1 MKICFLTQ
9 YYPSYIK
16 SFYLRYPLVADLSY
30 QQQLEEIIKDSFDW
44 ISALLWRVK
53 KLGHDVHIIIA
64 NAEPLQQAWAR
75 ENGVNF
81 DPSNWQFTIP
91 FEQIK
96 RISPDIFWIDSIFE
110 YYGEYLASIKKY
122 CRYIF
127 AWTATAY
134 PDNLDLSSVDCM
146 LTSHSH
152 FAKQFRDR
160 GEKCEILLPCFE
172 PLILER
178 ISKQTVDPISFS
190 FVGGLSPLHIYRTE
204 VISKLVERT
213 DLEIWGYQ
221 RSISRNIFVD
231 YRKLVYALNSV
242 LKYRKIRSRH
252 RGAVWGLDMYKILRE
267 SSMTLNIHAEVA
279 NNISGNIR
287 LFEATGVGS
296 LLFTENT
303 DNLKNIFVPGEEI
316 ETYSSYDELLEKVQY
331 YSVHHQKRDEIAKA
345 GQSKTMDY
353 HSTIQRSQEWLNIV
367 RKYCLIP

>member
-9 YYPSYIK
+9 YYPDYIR
-16 SFYLRYPLVADLSY
+16 SFYSRYPLAANLPY
-30 QQQLEEIIKDSFDW
+30 EEQLQEIIKDNFDW
-44 ISALLWRVK
+44 ISALLCRVK
-53 KLGHDVHIIIA
+53 NLGHDVHIIIA

-75 ENGVNF
+75 ENGVSF
-81 DPSNWQFTIP
+81 DLSNWQFTIP

-96 RISPDIFWIDSIFE
+96 GVSPDIFWIDSIFQ
-110 YYGEYLASIKKY
+110 YYGEYLTSLKKY

-152 FAKQFRDR
+152 FAKQFRDK

-178 ISKQTVDPISFS
+178 ISKQTIDPISFS
-190 FVGGLSPLHIYRTE
+190 FVGGLSPLHIHRTE
-204 VISKLVERT
+204 VISKLVEQT

-221 RSISRNIFVD
+221 RSVSRNIFVD
-231 YRKLVYALNSV
+231 YRKLMYALNSM
-242 LKYRKIRSRH
+242 LKYRKISSRH
-252 RGAVWGLDMYKILRE
+252 RGAAWGLDMYKILRE

-296 LLFTENT
+296 LLFTEST
-303 DNLKNIFVPGEEI
+303 DNLKSMFIPGEEV

-331 YSVHHQKRDEIAKA
+331 YSVHHQERDAIAKA
-345 GQSKTMDY
+345 GQSRTMNH
-353 HSTIQRSQEWLNIV
+353 HSTVQRSQEWLNIIS
-367 RKYCLIP
+367 KYCVIP